1 MVRARDLTIE
11 IYQKMLR
18 IIRNRDGRENI
29 TIREFDHVQYRPYYS
44 VYSPR
49 YSIVLSCALLD
60 RMTMDGRIP
69 FSFTNFIT
77 TQELSGP
84 FYISPDIYH
93 TQITEYSLLTF
104 YEWALFSLL
113 SSWKIFLI
121 MLDPSIFLVTSK
133 RIGALWITSPEL
145 FQPIRFLIYSEQ
157 FVQNPLRVTT
167 LHNCLIWWRLL
178 LSGLRSVLGNEIDS
192 LKPLGLTIRSALGTW
207 FQATERLVR
216 SLPKW
221 TSNSSS
227 QRKISVNV
235 TVAFHNHQILY
246 ILNIPAIIKASAYP
260 EIQLVH
266 RLVNCVSLVSKLQNV
281 RRLSEHPRCAS
292 SLSNTVLHRV
302 PCPPACCSCCS
313 EIVVEWGPH
322 SYYPEVIKK
331 WKGFPPPENRL
342 FGAMIGSP
350 VLVIGIFWLGW
361 TGQYANIP
369 WYVPALST
377 IFFGVG
383 ISLIFM
389 SFLVRWEVNHTNL
402 LLIYFL
408 KSYLIDTYL

>member
-322 SYYPEVIKK
+322 S
-331 WKGFPPPENRL
+331 
-342 FGAMIGSP
+342 
-350 VLVIGIFWLGW
+350 
-361 TGQYANIP
+361 
-369 WYVPALST
+369 
-377 IFFGVG
+377 
-383 ISLIFM
+383 
-389 SFLVRWEVNHTNL
+389 
-402 LLIYFL
+402 
-408 KSYLIDTYL
+408 